1 MSIPLDIKAYN
12 NVYSNKEPM
21 TQTEKEYLQIKNL
34 MLQGGPPKVTFDYT
48 KARPLTEEEVKQLY
62 DETKRAELEHGN
74 ECW

>member
-12 NVYSNKEPM
+12 KVYSNQEPSSEI
-21 TQTEKEYLQIKNL
+21 EKEYLQVKNL
-34 MLQGGPPKVTFDYT
+34 MLQSGPPKVKFDYT

-62 DETKRAELEHGN
+62 DEISELEHGN